1 MKYRSGHSKNVHL
14 QSYSLEYTNPVADNL
29 NEIKDKANLDENK
42 EDEEKEIELA
52 TTLNIYV
59 HPREKTME
67 DKNSSQNESEDV
79 IVESDPV
86 LDSPIQLETASE
98 KALVQSD

>member
-14 QSYSLEYTNPVADNL
+14 QSYSLEYTNPVADDL
-29 NEIKDKANLDENK
+29 NEIEDKANLDENK

-59 HPREKTME
+59 DLRDKTME
-67 DKNSSQNESEDV
+67 DKHPSQNESEDV

-86 LDSPIQLETASE
+86 LDSPIQLETESE